1 MEELKKIE
9 EEENI
14 PMEKMKT
21 PNEKIIDIPTGFFF
35 SLFYDLLIGFQT
47 RNYKIWR
54 DKKSLILTRV

>member
-35 SLFYDLLIGFQT
+35 FHFFMICLSVFKQEIIRYDVIK
-47 RNYKIWR
+47 NHWY
-54 DKKSLILTRV
+54 

>member
-14 PMEKMKT
+14 LMEKMKT

-35 SLFYDLLIGFQT
+35 HFFMICLSVFKQEIIRYDVIK
-47 RNYKIWR
+47 NHWY
-54 DKKSLILTRV
+54 